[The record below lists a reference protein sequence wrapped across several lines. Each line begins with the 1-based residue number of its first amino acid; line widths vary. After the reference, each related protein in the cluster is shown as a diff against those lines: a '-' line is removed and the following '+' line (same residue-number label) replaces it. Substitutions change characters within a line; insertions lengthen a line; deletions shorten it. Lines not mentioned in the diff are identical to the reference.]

1 LTKGVLAN
9 RYFRDFDDLE
19 SLIYNFEASY
29 PKFQQL
35 AKAVEEFRIYIEN
48 NDRFI
53 WHYGQRRRDE
63 EAIATGFVESTVNQV
78 ISKRF
83 CKRQ

>member
-1 LTKGVLAN
+1 VLAN

-19 SLIYNFEASY
+19 SLIHNFEESY

-53 WHYGQRRRDE
+53 RHYGQRRRHE
-63 EAIATGFVESTVNQV
+63 EAIATGFVESTINQV
-78 ISKRF
+78 ISKS
-83 CKRQ
+83 KRRLAA